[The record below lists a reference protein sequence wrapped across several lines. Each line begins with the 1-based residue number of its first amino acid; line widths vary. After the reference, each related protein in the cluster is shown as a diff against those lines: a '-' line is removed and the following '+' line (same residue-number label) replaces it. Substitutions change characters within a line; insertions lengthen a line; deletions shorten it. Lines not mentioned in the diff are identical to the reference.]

1 MSLPSWHSR
10 QRAATHLIII
20 FGNGAQIT
28 VIDKCNKAE
37 TAPSIHQERDG
48 GKTDLCFKAL
58 SQLNLKFKPFVLSC
72 LEHSLD
78 QGQTT

>member
-37 TAPSIHQERDG
+37 TASSIHEERNE
-48 GKTDLCFKAL
+48 KTVKLFNAL
-58 SQLNLKFKPFVLSC
+58 SQ
-72 LEHSLD
+72 
-78 QGQTT
+78 

>member
-37 TAPSIHQERDG
+37 TASSTEEERNE
-48 GKTDLCFKAL
+48 KNSQVVNAL
-58 SQLNLKFKPFVLSC
+58 LPRI
-72 LEHSLD
+72 
-78 QGQTT
+78 